1 MGHHHITEIKDEQFR
16 FTSRGRLFAGSLLLL
31 GIILAVIGAMQVKSH
46 WHGAD
51 EHAAVAQHA
60 ESTVSDHHDDAA
72 ASESEHNNVHSE
84 EGTLEAAGHGG
95 GHAKSWTSRLWANL
109 LMNSY
114 YFMLFSIGAL
124 FFIALNYAANA
135 GWSTMVKRVPEAMS
149 AYLPIGFA
157 ILFVVLFFAKDE
169 VYHWYSYMYSGEE
182 VAPDALLDKK
192 SWFLNK
198 RFFLVGVPL
207 IGIIWIIFR
216 IVLRR
221 LSIAEDNLSEGDTT
235 HFLKSIKFS
244 AAFIFIFAF
253 SFSILSWLV
262 MMSIDAHWFS
272 TIFSVYNFAIT
283 FVTTM
288 TIIALFTV
296 YLKRQGYMELVS
308 DEVMHDL
315 GKFMFAFSI
324 FWTYI
329 WLAQY
334 LLIWYANLP
343 EETVYYAARL
353 KGYFRPFFFVNIA
366 LNFFAPFL
374 ILMMRNAKRSP
385 YILVLAGSVILVG
398 HWIDTYLMV
407 MPGAVG
413 PENSGIGLLE
423 IGTTMAFAGLFIY
436 VVSHA
441 LTKAS
446 LYPKNHPYLLESA
459 NYDVGV

>member
-16 FTSRGRLFAGSLLLL
+16 FTSRGRLFAGGLLLL

-51 EHAAVAQHA
+51 DHAVVVEHNESAGA
-60 ESTVSDHHDDAA
+60 EHHEAA
-72 ASESEHNNVHSE
+72 ASSAEEHAETHADE
-84 EGTLEAAGHGG
+84 AGHEGPGHGG
-95 GHAKSWTSRLWANL
+95 GHTKSWTSRLWANL

-114 YFMLFSIGAL
+114 YFMLFGIGAL

-135 GWSTMVKRVPEAMS
+135 GWPTMVKRVPEAMS

-157 ILFVVLFFAKDE
+157 ILFVVLFLSKEE

-182 VAPDALLDKK
+182 VSPDALLDKK

-198 RFFLVGVPL
+198 RFFLFGVPL

-216 IVLRR
+216 TVLRR
-221 LSIAEDNLSEGDTT
+221 LSLAEDKLSDGDTSN
-235 HFLKSIKFS
+235 FLKSIRFS

-288 TIIALFTV
+288 TIITLFVV

-308 DEVMHDL
+308 DELMHDL

-343 EETVYYAARL
+343 EETVYYDARL
-353 KGYFRPFFFVNIA
+353 HGYYRPFFFVNIA
-366 LNFFAPFL
+366 MNFFAPFL

-385 YILVLAGSVILVG
+385 YVLVLAGSVILVG
-398 HWIDTYLMV
+398 HWVDMYLMV

-436 VVSHA
+436 IVSHA